1 MSDLGTIALM
11 CSLALNLYGTA
22 VPYLGVRSNNWN
34 LVRSVQHA
42 SILSFLL
49 ITLASAVLLEALV
62 SNDFSIQYVWGH
74 SSRDLPIFY
83 KITFPK
89 ERRHGDRR
97 AV

>member
-11 CSLALNLYGTA
+11 CSLALSLYGTA
-22 VPYLGVRSNNWN
+22 VPHIGVRSNNWN

-62 SNDFSIQYVWGH
+62 SNDFSIQYVW
-74 SSRDLPIFY
+74 
-83 KITFPK
+83 
-89 ERRHGDRR
+89 
-97 AV
+97 